1 MNGYWQRMG
10 GEAQGIALFLLAVL
24 LFSIM
29 DTMAKELSTRQDAL
43 QVVWARY
50 TGQTVCA
57 VAILLP
63 RLRQHLATDLMWLQ
77 LLRSA
82 LLFGATLFFF
92 IALGQLQFAEATAIF
107 QIAPLVITILSVVVL
122 AESVGPR
129 RWFGVLAGLVGAL
142 VIIRP
147 GSEVFSVYALFP
159 AIAAVSFAGYSIATR
174 FLGHGESPY
183 TSLLYTTLVGTL
195 VASLALPFFWSPPQG
210 PDWLLMAGM
219 GAVGLVGQLC
229 LILAL
234 GQAPASILAPFV
246 YLGLAFN
253 ALWGFALFAE
263 VPDGWT
269 VTGAAIIVGAGLYV
283 WHRETRAKA
292 VAVPR

>member
-147 GSEVFSVYALFP
+147 GSEVFSVYALFS

-234 GQAPASILAPFV
+234 GQAPVSILAPFV

-253 ALWGFALFAE
+253 AVWGFALFAE
-263 VPDGWT
+263 VPDRWT

>member
-159 AIAAVSFAGYSIATR
+159 AIAAMSFAGYSIATR

>member
-10 GEAQGIALFLLAVL
+10 GEAQGIALFLLAVF
-24 LFSIM
+24 LFSVM

-210 PDWLLMAGM
+210 TDWLLMGGM
-219 GAVGLVGQLC
+219 GAVGLVGQLG

-234 GQAPASILAPFV
+234 GLAPASILAPFV